1 MYILLILHHYVK
13 LYICICFISFI
24 LTQWKNC
31 NTELSN
37 GKKGKKRLMF
47 YLSEGGEGQPGMPIY
62 D

>member
-1 MYILLILHHYVK
+1 MYMFY
-13 LYICICFISFI
+13 ISFI

-47 YLSEGGEGQPGMPIY
+47 YLPEGGEGQTGMPIY